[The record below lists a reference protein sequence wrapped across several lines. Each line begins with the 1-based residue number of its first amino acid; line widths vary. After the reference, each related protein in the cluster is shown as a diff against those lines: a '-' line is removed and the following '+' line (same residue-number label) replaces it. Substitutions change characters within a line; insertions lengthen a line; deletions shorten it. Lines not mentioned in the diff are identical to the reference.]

1 MKRLLFSTAL
11 VFAFFNFLQAQSL
24 ETSPVYGNP
33 ALKSNAQRQMQE
45 RAAIVERMTGSNPI
59 LSQNR
64 VAADCP
70 PEFTLG
76 FNLVESG
83 DSIVIELDTFELSH
97 SNDSPTL
104 TLLTPTLSFGTAQL
118 DTTILVTY
126 KANQNLN
133 GIGSDTVLVE
143 YSQPGF
149 KDTIEV
155 IFFVKRKGRVVVADS
170 YTMAADEN
178 TVYCLDNELDL
189 PAAKACS
196 QFLPCSEGYDG
207 NGYQYYYFT
216 NYNYADTCL
225 MYLASNFPGVDTICM
240 RICDEWTVCD
250 TFKIPFIITGD
261 TLSISVNTPFFDDFS
276 AYDGP
281 YPSKEFWLDN
291 AVYKNKTLAKDP
303 PSVGFVT
310 FDGLDFRGDP
320 FNISNGIAD
329 RLTSKPIDLSGYN
342 ASDQVSLRFYVAPK
356 GYGFKP
362 EVGDSLFLEFRNDQ
376 RKWIRVKAWQGLGSN
391 VVLDSFPPFEFNG
404 VKIDNAQFLHKAFQ
418 FRFAAKTSPAD
429 IGDLWHLDYVY
440 LGPNVAE
447 TEQNFSDLAF
457 SYVQAD
463 LLKNYT
469 AIPFNHF
476 EGKEALELNNAYKA
490 TVFNHFGND
499 ISFGDSRVTYKETT
513 TNTDLVAAF
522 TVAES
527 GENFPSHQHTTRSEN
542 IPQGEF
548 DKLLSKLQSL
558 DFNEFRNVQ
567 TQFAFEN
574 NSQGSLFLSNDT
586 VRLNTKFSDY
596 FAHDDG
602 TAERQFFIKH
612 AVQGG
617 ENQVLATKYHANV
630 DDSLKAVQ
638 IMFPHINGDIEG
650 QLFNIEIWVGSLESD
665 PVYVKEFVKPFFP
678 NNVFDT
684 LHGFTTY
691 VLDDILGN
699 ETPVL
704 IPANTD
710 FYVGFHQM
718 SAAEDGIPIGFDLQH
733 PCDCNYTNVSDTFKL
748 FSPSFKGSLMMRP
761 VFGNRVNTS
770 TDVGEQVE
778 AQAEEVKVYPN
789 PTAGVLFFEAENGQF
804 EDYKVFVFNN
814 LGQIVKQGQLE
825 QEMDLTGMVDG
836 MYYVQIQNK
845 KSGDSF
851 VNRIILQQSR

>member
-1 MKRLLFSTAL
+1 MKRLLFSIAL
-11 VFAFFNFLQAQSL
+11 VCVFFNFLNSQSL

-33 ALKSNAQRQMQE
+33 VLKSHAQRQMLE

-64 VAADCP
+64 VADACP

-83 DSIVIELDTFELSH
+83 DSLVIELDTFELSH
-97 SNDSPTL
+97 GSAPPTL
-104 TLLTPTLSFGTAQL
+104 TLLTPTLNFGTAQL

-126 KANQNLN
+126 KANQNLS
-133 GIGSDTVLVE
+133 GIGIDTVLVE

-149 KDTIEV
+149 QDTIAV
-155 IFFVKRKGRVVVADS
+155 IFFVKRKGKVVVADP
-170 YTMAADEN
+170 YTIAANEN
-178 TVYCLDNELDL
+178 TVYCLDDELDL
-189 PAAKACS
+189 PAPKACS
-196 QFLPCSEGYDG
+196 QFLSCSEGYDG

-250 TFKIPFIITGD
+250 TFKIPFIVTGD

-276 AYDGP
+276 SYEGP
-281 YPSKEFWLDN
+281 YPSKEYWLDN
-291 AVYKNKTLAKDP
+291 AVFRNNTLAKDP
-303 PSVGFVT
+303 PSIGFVT

-320 FNISNGIAD
+320 YNISNGIAD
-329 RLTSKPIDLSGYN
+329 RLTSKPIDLSGFS

-376 RKWIRVKAWQGLGSN
+376 RKWIRVKSWAGLGSN

-404 VKIDNAQFLHKAFQ
+404 VKIDNAQFLHEAFQ

-469 AIPFNHF
+469 AMPYNQFKMH
-476 EGKEALELNNAYKA
+476 KATELNKTYKA

-499 ISFGDSRVTYKETT
+499 VSFNDSRVTYIETT
-513 TNTDLVAAF
+513 TNTDLEAAF

-527 GENFPSHQHTTRSEN
+527 GENFPSHEHTTRTIE
-542 IPQGEF
+542 IPPGEY
-548 DKLLSKLQSL
+548 DKLLSKLESIN
-558 DFNEFRNVQ
+558 FNEFRNVQ
-567 TQFAFEN
+567 SQFAFSN

-617 ENQVLATKYHANV
+617 ENQVLATKYHVNEE
-630 DDSLKAVQ
+630 DTLKAVQ
-638 IMFPHINGDIEG
+638 IMFPHINGDIEA
-650 QLFNIEIWVGSLESD
+650 QLFNLEIWIDSLESD
-665 PVYVKEFVKPFFP
+665 PVYVKEFVKPFFA

-684 LHGFTTY
+684 LQGFTTY

-699 ETPVL
+699 ETPII
-704 IPANTD
+704 IPDSTD
-710 FYVGFHQM
+710 FYIGFHQM

-733 PCDCNYTNVSDTFKL
+733 PCNCNYTNISDTFKL
-748 FSPSFKGSLMMRP
+748 FSLTFQGSLMMRP

-770 TDVGEQVE
+770 TDVDEQPE
-778 AQAEEVKVYPN
+778 SLGEEVSVYPN
-789 PTAGVLFFEAENGQF
+789 PTTGKLFFDTANGQF
-804 EDYKVFVFNN
+804 ENYKVFVFNN
-814 LGQIVKQGQLE
+814 LGQMVKQGQLE
-825 QEMDLTGMVDG
+825 REMDMAGLVDG
-836 MYYVQIQNK
+836 MYYVQIHNQKTGANLVK
-845 KSGDSF
+845 
-851 VNRIILQQSR
+851 RIILQQSR